1 MSDYEDNDF
10 NDGYGYGDGYSD
22 GEQEDYFGEDGY
34 FGDEFGMDDEDG
46 FQAEYGVTDRTTLEE
61 DPWYKRMSKV
71 PEIFK
76 NYKLPE
82 NILNLLRKQYKF
94 KMPTTMYGAFVQGQL
109 STRERISKINTSN
122 SGVIISNY
130 ISYSKLSDNFYFSN
144 SEFINYL
151 NPVALCLGYYIR
163 NSDGT
168 VDKTKLREIKQ
179 LLDKQNYT
187 SVTLGNIFR
196 YLRIWNRTFNVSPKS
211 TTVQ

>member
-109 STRERISKINTSN
+109 STRERISKINTSP
-122 SGVIISNY
+122 
-130 ISYSKLSDNFYFSN
+130 KLSNDHSPGSRDT
-144 SEFINYL
+144 SEA
-151 NPVALCLGYYIR
+151 VAA
-163 NSDGT
+163 SP
-168 VDKTKLREIKQ
+168 Q
-179 LLDKQNYT
+179 LPSLQPAT
-187 SVTLGNIFR
+187 
-196 YLRIWNRTFNVSPKS
+196 P
-211 TTVQ
+211 QP